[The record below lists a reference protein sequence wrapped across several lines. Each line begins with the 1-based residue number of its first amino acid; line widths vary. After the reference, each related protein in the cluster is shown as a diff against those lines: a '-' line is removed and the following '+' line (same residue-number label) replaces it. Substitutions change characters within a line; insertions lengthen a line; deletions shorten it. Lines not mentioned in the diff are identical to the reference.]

1 MARHLPAALGP
12 PIRTTTCLYTL
23 TPDRDFV
30 VDVLPNAPGVAVVL
44 GAAHGYKFAS
54 VLGRILTELLVDGRT
69 PSAPEISAFRINRAV
84 LAERA

>member
-1 MARHLPAALGP
+1 MARHLPAVLGP
-12 PIRTTTCLYTL
+12 PILTTTCLYTL